1 MKSGYFQPLS
11 NIYKIAWMWWVILLS
26 FQQVLFYENNLR
38 MNWFQITIL
47 VFLVLAFYFL
57 VRQRRF
63 FAAEN
68 ALHFSRDFRLGML
81 EIDFNYMNSVKLTPR
96 TLRFIYIG
104 KEYHFVVLGKSNQL
118 LQNVLKE
125 NNVEYTTSTL
135 KRSAKV

>member
-63 FAAEN
+63 LQQKMHCIF
-68 ALHFSRDFRLGML
+68 LV
-81 EIDFNYMNSVKLTPR
+81 I
-96 TLRFIYIG
+96 
-104 KEYHFVVLGKSNQL
+104 FV
-118 LQNVLKE
+118 
-125 NNVEYTTSTL
+125 
-135 KRSAKV
+135 